1 MNYRTPS
8 WADVC
13 KRFLLKYS
21 GTLRHMACTIL
32 AAIALSV
39 SMLLE
44 RSRQRSFVCV
54 CAYYIRIYNVCH
66 PRIATYLL
74 SRAHSLK
81 LCKLKS
87 LGLPLWIF
95 HAFLEKKNMEIVL
108 LFIIYQA
115 SAGFASC
122 LIDYAAKR
130 WFIQGMS
137 MTFFPE
143 STAEFF
149 FDTLYCVANFVKCI
163 HLRQERVYIF
173 ERFRKIDGMHL
184 VHRVYSFCYQ
194 CLHVECY
201 LRSWKLKFSDVISSV
216 NFLLCSPIIWNSTT
230 LFR

>member
-95 HAFLEKKNMEIVL
+95 HAFLEEKYGDSAIDHNLSGIGGFCFVSYRLCCETLVYPGYVDDIFPRKHCRVL
-108 LFIIYQA
+108 LWYSVLPRKLRKMHPFETGK
-115 SAGFASC
+115 S
-122 LIDYAAKR
+122 L
-130 WFIQGMS
+130 
-137 MTFFPE
+137 
-143 STAEFF
+143 
-149 FDTLYCVANFVKCI
+149 
-163 HLRQERVYIF
+163 HLRAISENWWYASRTSRILLLLSVPPRRMLPSF
-173 ERFRKIDGMHL
+173 LKTID
-184 VHRVYSFCYQ
+184 
-194 CLHVECY
+194 
-201 LRSWKLKFSDVISSV
+201 
-216 NFLLCSPIIWNSTT
+216 
-230 LFR
+230 